1 MKYTIK
7 DVYNENADFVSLV
20 KFDCD
25 INKSLKEGICLV
37 GGLRLQANPII
48 IKPNICAEVD
58 PWAVLL

>member
-48 IKPNICAEVD
+48 IKPKFVPKLIL
-58 PWAVLL
+58 WAVLL